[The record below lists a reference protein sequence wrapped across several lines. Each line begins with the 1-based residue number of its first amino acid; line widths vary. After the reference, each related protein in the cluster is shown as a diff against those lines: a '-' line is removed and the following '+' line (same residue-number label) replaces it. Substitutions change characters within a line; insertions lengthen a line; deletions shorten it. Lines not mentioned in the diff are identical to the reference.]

1 MDLWWYMQVSDFW
14 NELYNFFRETRECFL
29 LEVSDRSAATLMK
42 AIQENIEEG
51 SIIFSDCWKGYRTEE
66 LEEAGFEHFKV
77 NHKYNFLD
85 PDDPNVHTQTVE
97 RMWGSAKWRN
107 KKHRGTARHHLKSY
121 LAEFMWR
128 QCISKEDP
136 FEAILQGIKEFW
148 PPAVY
153 L

>member
-1 MDLWWYMQVSDFW
+1 MIL
-14 NELYNFFRETRECFL
+14 RETRQCFL
-29 LEVSDRSAATLMK
+29 VEVPDRSAATLLQ
-42 AIQENIEEG
+42 AILDNIEEG
-51 SIIFSDCWKGYRTEE
+51 SIIISDCWRGYNTEE

-77 NHKYNFLD
+77 NHKYNFVN
-85 PDDPNVHTQTVE
+85 PDDPSVHTQTVE

-128 QCISKEDP
+128 QYIGKEDP
-136 FEAILQGIKEFW
+136 FEAILNGIKDFW
-148 PPAVY
+148 APAKY

>member
-107 KKHRGTARHHLKSY
+107 RSIAAPLV
-121 LAEFMWR
+121 
-128 QCISKEDP
+128 I
-136 FEAILQGIKEFW
+136 I
-148 PPAVY
+148 
-153 L
+153 

>member
-1 MDLWWYMQVSDFW
+1 MKLQFYESRIFW
-14 NELYNFFRETRECFL
+14 KCH
-29 LEVSDRSAATLMK
+29 K
-42 AIQENIEEG
+42 
-51 SIIFSDCWKGYRTEE
+51 TEE

-77 NHKYNFLD
+77 NHKYNFLN
-85 PDDPNVHTQTVE
+85 PDDPNIHTQTVE

-107 KKHRGTARHHLKSY
+107 KRHRGTARHLKSY

-128 QCISKEDP
+128 QYIGKEDP

-148 PPAVY
+148 SPATY

>member
-1 MDLWWYMQVSDFW
+1 MDLWWYMQV
-14 NELYNFFRETRECFL
+14 
-29 LEVSDRSAATLMK
+29 
-42 AIQENIEEG
+42 
-51 SIIFSDCWKGYRTEE
+51 
-66 LEEAGFEHFKV
+66 
-77 NHKYNFLD
+77 NHKYNIMD
-85 PDDPNVHTQTVE
+85 PDDPNVHTQIVK
-97 RMWGSAKWRN
+97 RKWGSAKWRN

-128 QCISKEDP
+128 QYISKEDP

>member
-1 MDLWWYMQVSDFW
+1 MSLFSKRKNNAGRILPQWIFGGRHGS
-14 NELYNFFRETRECFL
+14 
-29 LEVSDRSAATLMK
+29 
-42 AIQENIEEG
+42 ENIEEG

-77 NHKYNFLD
+77 NHKYSILD

-97 RMWGSAKWRN
+97 R
-107 KKHRGTARHHLKSY
+107 
-121 LAEFMWR
+121 
-128 QCISKEDP
+128 IKEDP